1 VFHRAQVHRIDGQ
14 AVKGVGRQCDNVA
27 APQRLNDLPN
37 QVRLR
42 LVRMDTKYFSDQEA
56 DFLQQ

>member
-1 VFHRAQVHRIDGQ
+1 MFHRAQVHRIDGET
-14 AVKGVGRQCDNVA
+14 VKGVRWQSDNVA
-27 APQRLNDLPN
+27 APQRLNHLPN

-42 LVRMDTKYFSDQEA
+42 LVRMDAKYFSDQEA